1 MPDEKRFCPG
11 KFAPVLKIQGNFSHL
26 RANPAHTGRVMYH
39 LSIDELITKVVSEP
53 HYGSNLTS
61 ARCFTKAVYEPLI
74 KSNDKRSCSYHPFSG
89 GLLCKKENDAG
100 FVICGCFNT
109 FTLA

>member
-1 MPDEKRFCPG
+1 M
-11 KFAPVLKIQGNFSHL
+11 S
-26 RANPAHTGRVMYH
+26 
-39 LSIDELITKVVSEP
+39 LSPKLCQSQ

-61 ARCFTKAVYEPLI
+61 VRCFTKAVYEPLI

-100 FVICGCFNT
+100 FVISGCSPQLPAAPPWRRSPVQALSFAWSSSPANSVDRELYT
-109 FTLA
+109 ASQDQRGSLASW